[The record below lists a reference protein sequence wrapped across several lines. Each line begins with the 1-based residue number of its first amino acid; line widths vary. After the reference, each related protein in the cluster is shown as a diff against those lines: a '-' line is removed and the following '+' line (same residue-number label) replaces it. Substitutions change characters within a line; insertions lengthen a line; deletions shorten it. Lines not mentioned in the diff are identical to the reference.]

1 MINLLIFFKL
11 HIFSIALPML
21 PFFFLIK
28 SLQHIL
34 LLGCPFLAPSTS
46 PSSPYHNPYIT
57 NIDSQYVSLKIQ
69 NGFQKA
75 LEAVCSSPHANIKT

>member
-21 PFFFLIK
+21 PIK

-46 PSSPYHNPYIT
+46 PSSLYHNPYIT